1 MLFFHFRIYILK
13 GLLIYFHVTRSSS
26 IDIKVL
32 SYIQHPNSVDL
43 LHPDFFEFTGRVV
56 TLVLMQK
63 VQSGGATQVVFSSYS
78 WTERK
83 LVYKISEDTDRI
95 MYNSCKQIL
104 EMNPVSIDSYAG
116 LGLAFVS
123 ETEVLGERETEERYL
138 KMKSPLPLTTRA
150 GNNMSVS

>member
-1 MLFFHFRIYILK
+1 MLAFSTYL
-13 GLLIYFHVTRSSS
+13 
-26 IDIKVL
+26 VL
-32 SYIQHPNSVDL
+32 DP

-63 VQSGGATQVVFSSYS
+63 VQSGGATQAVFSSYS

-83 LVYKISEDTDRI
+83 LVCKISEDTDRI

-123 ETEVLGERETEERYL
+123 ETEVLGERETEEIL
-138 KMKSPLPLTTRA
+138 KDEKSIA
-150 GNNMSVS
+150 VNNESREQYVSLLIKNRFATSISE

>member
-1 MLFFHFRIYILK
+1 MISEDSLQI
-13 GLLIYFHVTRSSS
+13 HVSFL
-26 IDIKVL
+26 DI
-32 SYIQHPNSVDL
+32 S
-43 LHPDFFEFTGRVV
+43 DFFEFTGRVV

-63 VQSGGATQVVFSSYS
+63 VQSGGATQAVFSSYS

-83 LVYKISEDTDRI
+83 LVCKISEDTDRI

-123 ETEVLGERETEERYL
+123 ETEVLGERETEEIL
-138 KMKSPLPLTTRA
+138 KDEKSIA
-150 GNNMSVS
+150 VNNKSREQYVSLLIKNRFATSISE